1 MIIEIEIEG
10 MLFRLE
16 GLESITSFRGFK
28 RLAEDTKLKDPEKA
42 WDLILKAKAKNKK
55 PKKKK

>member
-16 GLESITSFRGFK
+16 GLESITSFSGFK
-28 RLAEDTKLKDPEKA
+28 RLAEDVKLKNPRKA
-42 WDLILKAKAKNKK
+42 WDLIVKAKAKNKK
-55 PKKKK
+55 PKSKK